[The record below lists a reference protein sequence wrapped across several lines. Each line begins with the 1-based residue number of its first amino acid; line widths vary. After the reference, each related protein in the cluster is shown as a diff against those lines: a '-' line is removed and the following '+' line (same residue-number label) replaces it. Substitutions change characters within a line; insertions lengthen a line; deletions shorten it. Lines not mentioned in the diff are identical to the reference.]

1 LISYYIAAI
10 AASNNKTGIECKKS
24 AIINK
29 NRLSYTKDG
38 DLLRLLKHV
47 TYMFVRYILYDDDLF
62 LIQNSFPMREWH
74 VKHMEKTVI
83 KFVTG
88 LSVNATVREKMQN
101 KRYGRITN
109 VCRQIGYDI
118 KQGATIEQ
126 VLLLLQKIRNDSSF
140 ASLRKNDGSM
150 ERLNELDKHFVP
162 SKEEKR
168 YYWY

>member
-1 LISYYIAAI
+1 
-10 AASNNKTGIECKKS
+10 
-24 AIINK
+24 
-29 NRLSYTKDG
+29 
-38 DLLRLLKHV
+38 
-47 TYMFVRYILYDDDLF
+47 
-62 LIQNSFPMREWH
+62 
-74 VKHMEKTVI
+74 MEKTVI

-88 LSVNATVREKMQN
+88 LSVNASRWEKRQN

-140 ASLRKNDGSM
+140 STLQENDDSM
-150 ERLNELDKHFVP
+150 YRLKELDKHFLP

-168 YYWY
+168 YYW

>member
-1 LISYYIAAI
+1 
-10 AASNNKTGIECKKS
+10 
-24 AIINK
+24 
-29 NRLSYTKDG
+29 
-38 DLLRLLKHV
+38 
-47 TYMFVRYILYDDDLF
+47 MFDDLF

-74 VKHMEKTVI
+74 VKHMEKTII

-88 LSVNATVREKMQN
+88 LSVNASRWEKRQD
-101 KRYGRITN
+101 KRYGKITN

-140 ASLRKNDGSM
+140 SNLQKNDDSM
-150 ERLNELDKHFVP
+150 ERLNELDKHFLP
-162 SKEEKR
+162 SKEEKK

>member
-1 LISYYIAAI
+1 
-10 AASNNKTGIECKKS
+10 
-24 AIINK
+24 
-29 NRLSYTKDG
+29 
-38 DLLRLLKHV
+38 
-47 TYMFVRYILYDDDLF
+47 
-62 LIQNSFPMREWH
+62 MREWH
-74 VKHMEKTVI
+74 VKHMEKTVV

-88 LSVNATVREKMQN
+88 LSVNATKREKRLN

-126 VLLLLQKIRNDSSF
+126 VLLLLQKIRNDPSFSS
-140 ASLRKNDGSM
+140 LQKDDGSM
-150 ERLNELDKHFVP
+150 ERLNELDKHFLP

>member
-1 LISYYIAAI
+1 
-10 AASNNKTGIECKKS
+10 
-24 AIINK
+24 
-29 NRLSYTKDG
+29 
-38 DLLRLLKHV
+38 
-47 TYMFVRYILYDDDLF
+47 M
-62 LIQNSFPMREWH
+62 IQNSFPLREWH

-88 LSVNATVREKMQN
+88 LSANATIREKMQN
-101 KRYGRITN
+101 KRYGRLTS

-118 KQGATIEQ
+118 KQGATTEQ

-140 ASLRKNDGSM
+140 SSLRKNDGSM
-150 ERLNELDKHFVP
+150 ERLNELDKHFLP